1 MGKSRI
7 LAAPVPVAGVITR
20 PMLLVP
26 PSVNHRLPSGPFV
39 ISSSWLDLFELG
51 YSVIAPAVVTR
62 PMYPPG
68 LAEFPQA
75 AMNHKLPSAAPPVI
89 PWGHPPAI
97 GMGYWLIRPV
107 VVMRPMWPLLLLV
120 NHIAP
125 SGPAVI
131 LIGAGL
137 PSFEAST
144 VMGYSVNSTD
154 SGG

>member
-7 LAAPVPVAGVITR
+7 LAAPLLVVGVITR

-39 ISSSWLDLFELG
+39 ISSNWLDLFGLG
-51 YSVIAPAVVTR
+51 YSVITPAVVTR

-75 AMNHKLPSAAPPVI
+75 VTNHKLPSAAPPVT
-89 PWGHPPAI
+89 PWGHAGVI

-107 VVMRPMWPLLLLV
+107 VVMRPM
-120 NHIAP
+120 
-125 SGPAVI
+125 
-131 LIGAGL
+131 
-137 PSFEAST
+137 
-144 VMGYSVNSTD
+144 
-154 SGG
+154 